1 MEVPFFPQQV
11 DQIEV
16 CSVIYHVKYI
26 YLVLWK
32 KKRKQSNNHFSMPL
46 QGFVIQLPDR

>member
-1 MEVPFFPQQV
+1 MSAAEYLKCHFFPQQV

-16 CSVIYHVKYI
+16 HSVNYVKYI

-32 KKRKQSNNHFSMPL
+32 KKATKC
-46 QGFVIQLPDR
+46 